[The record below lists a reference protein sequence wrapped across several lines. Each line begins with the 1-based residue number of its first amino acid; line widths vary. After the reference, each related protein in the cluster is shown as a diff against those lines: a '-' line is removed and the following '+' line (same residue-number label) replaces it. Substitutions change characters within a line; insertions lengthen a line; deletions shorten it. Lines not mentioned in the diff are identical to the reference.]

1 MATSLSR
8 SHSCSFKQQQYTS
21 SSRRVASRSM
31 ASSRGGS
38 PSRRGMGVPTTGQI
52 MKYLAC
58 VADRE
63 VQIDI
68 FREMLC
74 SSPDFD
80 PYKLFAHLDTDAK
93 GSIDSTDLWEFVQR
107 NDPTDYFPISASNGI
122 IGHYDHSALGQLNY
136 RDFLRLILPWRSSA
150 AIEKSL
156 SRGGGSDHPSNETI
170 RCFSR
175 ILTKEAEYMTELNTR
190 KEYLLARSD
199 FSISEAFN
207 HLDSFLNLG
216 LLNVSSI
223 RQAFLRSG
231 VKCPDCEACIARM
244 DRDGDSKVTYAEF
257 RDHFVVAGVSSPASN
272 RSGRINL
279 ASRSVEMKSMW
290 RVSSGD
296 TTTSS
301 RRSVRKKAGDFTTPQ
316 MLYTLRSV
324 RDLGRR
330 DNKIDRALAHIGFG
344 MSIAD
349 CRVVLNYYNPNEG
362 TLNFTEFVEMVLPTA
377 VEARKATVIREKFG
391 MENPEGLPDVC
402 LLERFSGPI
411 EKLFAALF
419 EEASAAQELIV
430 NEDSLR
436 IGFSELDTLGT
447 GVIDTSVLLSA
458 LDKNGLQASLA
469 EQAAVPNA
477 SKNFLALAASGYYD
491 GTKFHRLMPGFMVQV
506 IEEIVI
512 HANPIAD
519 QEAGASGDRHRHRS
533 YERRPRSYGDDER
546 RSRRRED
553 DDRDYHRRRGSSD
566 RRGGRGWK
574 DEEVEEKKDL
584 LRGTKREKSE
594 EKEEKKEEK
603 EKPNFEVSGLLA
615 EEQNSKNGIALMFSQ
630 PADAAMPTDAWRLY
644 ENRDEAQNGDGD
656 KILHI
661 HRKSC
666 YLFGKD
672 WRLTDCNDEAPL
684 CFIPIDHPTCS
695 RQHAVIQFR
704 LVGDVTKPY
713 LLDLGGKNGTF
724 VNEKRVPA
732 AKYYE
737 LREGDLIKFA
747 HSSKSYVLL
756 SAGPLKSKEDKKET
770 DEDGEI
776 DFDVLEDSPQLE
788 TSRGTMLG
796 YADDKYEYRHVIL
809 PKRIAKDMF
818 RIFQAE
824 AQMRGR
830 PEPHILLFRRPL
842 GTNPLTGQVDRVPG
856 EMQPP
861 PQANIV
867 R

>member
-1 MATSLSR
+1 CLANGDILSR

-68 FREMLC
+68 FARCCAHHRISTPTSC
-74 SSPDFD
+74 SPTF
-80 PYKLFAHLDTDAK
+80 DTDAK
-93 GSIDSTDLWEFVQR
+93 GSIDSTDLWEFVQSER
-107 NDPTDYFPISASNGI
+107 PDRLLPISASNGI

-156 SRGGGSDHPSNETI
+156 SRGGGSRVHD
-170 RCFSR
+170 R
-175 ILTKEAEYMTELNTR
+175 AEHE
-190 KEYLLARSD
+190 KGVSSGPIGLLHLRG
-199 FSISEAFN
+199 FN

-290 RVSSGD
+290 RGLEESRKSFGSPTARSFSGD

-301 RRSVRKKAGDFTTPQ
+301 RRTVRKRGGDFTTPQ

-330 DNKIDRALAHIGFG
+330 DNKIDRGQPKIRECAWSFIRDMKDTSDRFDCRIPIFVFFTLRETARNDFASAFHSSFGNLWSEFDTDGKGFVNARDLSQALAHIGFG

-362 TLNFTEFVEMVLPTA
+362 TLNFTEFAEMVLPTA
-377 VEARKATVIREKFG
+377 VEARKAAVIREKFG

-469 EQAAVPNA
+469 EQAAVLRRFDPTGTGVVGMA
-477 SKNFLALAASGYYD
+477 NF
-491 GTKFHRLMPGFMVQV
+491 M
-506 IEEIVI
+506 
-512 HANPIAD
+512 
-519 QEAGASGDRHRHRS
+519 
-533 YERRPRSYGDDER
+533 
-546 RSRRRED
+546 
-553 DDRDYHRRRGSSD
+553 
-566 RRGGRGWK
+566 
-574 DEEVEEKKDL
+574 
-584 LRGTKREKSE
+584 
-594 EKEEKKEEK
+594 
-603 EKPNFEVSGLLA
+603 
-615 EEQNSKNGIALMFSQ
+615 
-630 PADAAMPTDAWRLY
+630 
-644 ENRDEAQNGDGD
+644 
-656 KILHI
+656 
-661 HRKSC
+661 
-666 YLFGKD
+666 
-672 WRLTDCNDEAPL
+672 
-684 CFIPIDHPTCS
+684 DH
-695 RQHAVIQFR
+695 FR
-704 LVGDVTKPY
+704 
-713 LLDLGGKNGTF
+713 
-724 VNEKRVPA
+724 
-732 AKYYE
+732 
-737 LREGDLIKFA
+737 
-747 HSSKSYVLL
+747 
-756 SAGPLKSKEDKKET
+756 
-770 DEDGEI
+770 
-776 DFDVLEDSPQLE
+776 
-788 TSRGTMLG
+788 
-796 YADDKYEYRHVIL
+796 
-809 PKRIAKDMF
+809 
-818 RIFQAE
+818 
-824 AQMRGR
+824 
-830 PEPHILLFRRPL
+830 
-842 GTNPLTGQVDRVPG
+842 
-856 EMQPP
+856 
-861 PQANIV
+861 
-867 R
+867 

>member
-8 SHSCSFKQQQYTS
+8 SHSCSFRQQQYTS

-31 ASSRGGS
+31 ASSRGAS

-156 SRGGGSDHPSNETI
+156 SRGGGSDYPSNETI

-216 LLNVSSI
+216 FLNVSSI

-290 RVSSGD
+290 RGLEESRKSFGSPTARSFSGD

-330 DNKIDRALAHIGFG
+330 DNKIDRARNDFASAFHGSFGNLWSEFDTDGKGFVNARDLSQALAHIGFG

-377 VEARKATVIREKFG
+377 VEARKAAVIREKFG

-469 EQAAVPNA
+469 EQAAVLRRFDPTGTGVVGMA
-477 SKNFLALAASGYYD
+477 NF
-491 GTKFHRLMPGFMVQV
+491 V
-506 IEEIVI
+506 
-512 HANPIAD
+512 
-519 QEAGASGDRHRHRS
+519 
-533 YERRPRSYGDDER
+533 
-546 RSRRRED
+546 
-553 DDRDYHRRRGSSD
+553 
-566 RRGGRGWK
+566 
-574 DEEVEEKKDL
+574 
-584 LRGTKREKSE
+584 
-594 EKEEKKEEK
+594 
-603 EKPNFEVSGLLA
+603 
-615 EEQNSKNGIALMFSQ
+615 
-630 PADAAMPTDAWRLY
+630 
-644 ENRDEAQNGDGD
+644 
-656 KILHI
+656 
-661 HRKSC
+661 
-666 YLFGKD
+666 
-672 WRLTDCNDEAPL
+672 
-684 CFIPIDHPTCS
+684 DH
-695 RQHAVIQFR
+695 FR
-704 LVGDVTKPY
+704 
-713 LLDLGGKNGTF
+713 
-724 VNEKRVPA
+724 
-732 AKYYE
+732 
-737 LREGDLIKFA
+737 
-747 HSSKSYVLL
+747 
-756 SAGPLKSKEDKKET
+756 
-770 DEDGEI
+770 
-776 DFDVLEDSPQLE
+776 
-788 TSRGTMLG
+788 
-796 YADDKYEYRHVIL
+796 
-809 PKRIAKDMF
+809 
-818 RIFQAE
+818 
-824 AQMRGR
+824 
-830 PEPHILLFRRPL
+830 
-842 GTNPLTGQVDRVPG
+842 
-856 EMQPP
+856 
-861 PQANIV
+861 
-867 R
+867 